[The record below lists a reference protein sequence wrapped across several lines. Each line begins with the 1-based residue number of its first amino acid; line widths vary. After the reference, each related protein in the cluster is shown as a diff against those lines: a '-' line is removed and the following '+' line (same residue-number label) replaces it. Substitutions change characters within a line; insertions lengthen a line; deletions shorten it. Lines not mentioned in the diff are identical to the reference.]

1 MRRAAVLVGLAA
13 LAGCGGGEGGGDGV
27 GSTGTDVGNPVVV
40 DLQFAA
46 YDLVLEE
53 AAVDQATIEVERVR
67 LRPADDCEGGAEIE
81 LEGPFQLD
89 LLDPRGADQ
98 LAGLPLDARAWCRIE
113 MTWHRDEASDTA
125 IRVAGRA
132 GGDRFEIRS
141 RKNDELRIESLD
153 EDGFTVD
160 QATSALFVAFD
171 MATWLDGV
179 DLAGADREPDGAIAV
194 SEDSNRDLLERFE
207 ENVESATRLFPD
219 GDGDGALGDDEH
231 DDSDALGAGTR

>member
-1 MRRAAVLVGLAA
+1 MRRTAILVGFAA
-13 LAGCGGGEGGGDGV
+13 LAGCRGGGGGGDGV

-46 YDLVLEE
+46 YDLAIEDT
-53 AAVDQATIEVERVR
+53 AVDEATIEIERIR

-81 LEGPFQLD
+81 LEGPFHLD
-89 LLDPRGADQ
+89 LLDPRGADE

-113 MTWHRDEASDTA
+113 MAWHRDDATDTA
-125 IRVAGRA
+125 IRVAGSA
-132 GGDRFEIRS
+132 GGDPFEIRS
-141 RKNDELRIESLD
+141 RRNDELRIESLD

-160 QATSALFVAFD
+160 EATSALFVAFD

-179 DLAGADREPDGAIAV
+179 DLVGADREPDGAIAV

-207 ENVESATRLFPD
+207 ENVESATRLFGD

-231 DDSDALGAGTR
+231 DDADALGAGTR